1 LETQNNE
8 REQLEKLVN
17 EKEQERKEAEEVTLH
32 KDRLMEIMKEN
43 QYVNR

>member
-8 REQLEKLVN
+8 REHLEKLVN
-17 EKEQERKEAEEVTLH
+17 EKEQERKEAEEVALH